1 MNFEHSAVIAAPKA
15 RVWEFV
21 MDVPRVSQCVPGVQD
36 VKLLDGDNYEGTL
49 KVRVG
54 PIALTL
60 AGKITMEE
68 RDASA
73 GRASMVANANDRKVG
88 GGVQAR
94 MAMLVEELAPSES
107 RLTIRTDA
115 NVLGKLGEFGQP
127 VIRKKAEQMMADFT
141 ENVKKTITAAP

>member
-1 MNFEHSAVIAAPKA
+1 
-15 RVWEFV
+15 
-21 MDVPRVSQCVPGVQD
+21 
-36 VKLLDGDNYEGTL
+36 
-49 KVRVG
+49 
-54 PIALTL
+54 
-60 AGKITMEE
+60 
-68 RDASA
+68 
-73 GRASMVANANDRKVG
+73 MVANANDRKVG

-141 ENVKKTITAAP
+141 ENVKKAITAAP